1 MRADDEFLKVAVHS
15 GLLDQVVADE
25 LHTLADH
32 RGVPTARAALD
43 AGKLNHDQVDV
54 IEALRRPR
62 DHVPGF
68 ELLSLL
74 GQGGMG
80 VVFRARQLAFDR
92 VVALK
97 MVRTGPATTGSLARF
112 EQEAKTIGRFSH
124 PHIVTAFDFGKHE
137 GRLYLAMEF
146 LDGQD
151 AERYASTSEFLP
163 ERVVWGL
170 IRQAATGLMYAA
182 ERGVTHRDIKPAN
195 LLLVKPP
202 SGYPL
207 GEGIP
212 FVKIADFGLA
222 LLQEEVD
229 QQTRLTQENSTVGSP
244 HYMAPEQLTGSNVG
258 FRADIYALGATAYHL
273 LCGKPPFAG
282 FTLAQLYSRKLNGD
296 PPPLAL
302 LRPGLS
308 AESIALV
315 NSMMQ
320 REPEKRPADYSE
332 LLRQIDAIQHA
343 GAPTT
348 VNTRPSGSTA
358 ISESV
363 VVAGTP
369 SRAKL
374 RWIWMISAA
383 VLAALA
389 LLAATQ
395 TVMKLVAGPSAGPRN
410 WVLTG
415 WAQECFDGQS
425 LSGWRT
431 VRGSWTPGQQDAE
444 GALILAGR
452 GAIGHPVA
460 KPVNGQLQPLKGFR
474 LATVGHLHSAQSLE
488 IHFTDDLP
496 ARAGSSRQLVYQ
508 LTTDAVRWGSRQRQS
523 GPLETIFGEHQI
535 TVAPESRHELRIEYQ
550 GGEWLAYFDG
560 ELFGTHRGDG
570 PDPLEFRLAAEVP
583 TGDDTATAW
592 FGDVILEELGPPN

>member
-54 IEALRRPR
+54 IEALRRPL

-151 AERYASTSEFLP
+151 AEMYASTSELLP

-202 SGYPL
+202 SGFPL

-273 LCGKPPFAG
+273 LCGKPPFSG
-282 FTLAQLYSRKLNGD
+282 LTLAQLYSRKLNGD

-308 AESIALV
+308 AETIALV
-315 NSMMQ
+315 NTMMQ
-320 REPEKRPADYSE
+320 REPEKRPADYVE
-332 LLRQIDAIQHA
+332 LLRQIDAIQRS
-343 GAPTT
+343 GAPTAIDI
-348 VNTRPSGSTA
+348 RPGGSTA
-358 ISESV
+358 VLESPSV
-363 VVAGTP
+363 AARPARASHRRNWLWAVAG
-369 SRAKL
+369 L
-374 RWIWMISAA
+374 VVLG
-383 VLAALA
+383 VLAAS
-389 LLAATQ
+389 
-395 TVMKLVAGPSAGPRN
+395 PSILKQFVVPLSGPRN
-410 WVLTG
+410 WILTG

-425 LSGWRT
+425 LAGWRT
-431 VRGSWTPGQQDAE
+431 VRGAWTPGQRDAE

-452 GAIGHPVA
+452 GAIGHPLA

-474 LATVGHLHSAQSLE
+474 LAAVGHLHSAQALE
-488 IHFTDDLP
+488 IHFTDDFPGHPGDL
-496 ARAGSSRQLVYQ
+496 RQLVYQ
-508 LTTDAVRWGSRQRQS
+508 VTADAVRWGSRQRQT
-523 GPLETIFGEHQI
+523 GPLDQVFGDHTI

-560 ELFGTHRGDG
+560 ELFGSHRADG
-570 PDPLEFRLAAEVP
+570 PEPLEFRLAAEVP
-583 TGDDTATAW
+583 TGDDAAAAW
-592 FGDVILEELGPPN
+592 FGDVVLEELGPPG